1 MKDPKDRGWLHRRL
15 VEPLLAQLK
24 QGVTPAKLAWSLSL
38 GVGLGCCPVLGST
51 TLLCFLAALAF
62 KLNQPAIQL
71 VNYLAYPLQ
80 LALLI
85 PFLQAGQRLFG
96 EAPLPLTLERLQAE
110 LQAGALPVIARY
122 AGATARGVVVW
133 ALVVPLA
140 VVALRFVLGAV
151 LARLLPRAPGNS
163 PAGEP

>member
-1 MKDPKDRGWLHRRL
+1 MSGQGFLRRRL

-24 QGVTPAKLAWSLSL
+24 QGVTPAKIAWSLSL
-38 GVGLGCCPVLGST
+38 GLGLGCCPVLGST

-80 LALLI
+80 LLLLI

-96 EAPLPLTLERLQAE
+96 EPPLPLTLERLQGE
-110 LQAGALPVIARY
+110 LQGGALPVVARY

-133 ALVVPLA
+133 ALVVPLFA
-140 VVALRFVLGAV
+140 VALRVLLGAV
-151 LARLLPRAPGNS
+151 LARLPLPGAGAKPS
-163 PAGEP
+163 GEP

>member
-1 MKDPKDRGWLHRRL
+1 MTPSAPEPGFLRRRL
-15 VEPLLAQLK
+15 LEPLLAQLK
-24 QGVTPAKLAWSLSL
+24 QGVTPAKLAWSLAL
-38 GVGLGCCPVLGST
+38 GLGLGCCPVLGVT

-96 EAPLPLTLERLQAE
+96 QPPLQLTVDGLQSE

-133 ALVVPLA
+133 ALVAPLL
-140 VVALRFVLGAV
+140 VLALRFTLAPLLG
-151 LARLLPRAPGNS
+151 RLLPRRGQAR
-163 PAGEP
+163 

>member
-1 MKDPKDRGWLHRRL
+1 L
-15 VEPLLAQLK
+15 EPLLAQLR
-24 QGVTPAKLAWSLSL
+24 QGVTPEKLAWSLAL
-38 GVGLGCCPVLGST
+38 GLGLGCCPVLGST

-71 VNYLAYPLQ
+71 VNYLASPLQ

-96 EAPLPLTLERLQAE
+96 EAPLPLTLDRLQGE

-133 ALVVPLA
+133 ALAVPLG
-140 VVALRFVLGAV
+140 VLALRLVLG
-151 LARLLPRAPGNS
+151 LLLSRLPLQGASERRS
-163 PAGEP
+163 GEP